1 MQAQDANGGAAAAST
16 IFSRRCSRNSPCNR
30 SKAESHLAALWPEV
44 AEITRVVGDGQNML
58 HDVFVAAGAYQVP
71 HNITT

>member
-1 MQAQDANGGAAAAST
+1 MRLLEGSPGAAAST
-16 IFSRRCSRNSPCNR
+16 IFSRRCSRNLPCNR

-71 HNITT
+71 HNITA